1 MDEQLRQGL
10 EEARQLILSA
20 DARLR
25 FYAYVPGGARDD
37 VLEQARGDWQKAE
50 TILWDSVKE
59 REQVV
64 GAMDAF
70 SNASAALAL
79 LMDTL
84 VAVGVE
90 VSEGPQ
96 TDVDVV

>member
-25 FYAYVPGGARDD
+25 FYAYVPGARDD
-37 VLEQARGDWQKAE
+37 VLEQARADWQKAE
-50 TILWDSVKE
+50 TILWDSVKQ

-64 GAMDAF
+64 GAMGAF
-70 SNASAALAL
+70 TNASAALAL

-84 VAVGVE
+84 AVGLE
-90 VSEGPQ
+90 LSEGPPP
-96 TDVDVV
+96 DVDVV

>member
-1 MDEQLRQGL
+1 
-10 EEARQLILSA
+10 
-20 DARLR
+20 
-25 FYAYVPGGARDD
+25 
-37 VLEQARGDWQKAE
+37 
-50 TILWDSVKE
+50 VKQ

-84 VAVGVE
+84 AVGLE
-90 VSEGPQ
+90 LSEGPPP
-96 TDVDVV
+96 DVDVV

>member
-10 EEARQLILSA
+10 EEAGQLILSA

-25 FYAYVPGGARDD
+25 FYAYVPGARDD
-37 VLEQARGDWQKAE
+37 VLEQARADWQKAE

-84 VAVGVE
+84 AVGVE
-90 VSEGPQ
+90 LSEGPPP
-96 TDVDVV
+96 DVDVV

>member
-10 EEARQLILSA
+10 EEARQLLLSA

-25 FYAYVPGGARDD
+25 FYAYVPGARDD

-84 VAVGVE
+84 AAVGLE
-90 VSEGPQ
+90 LSEGPRP
-96 TDVDVV
+96 DVDVV

>member
-25 FYAYVPGGARDD
+25 FYAYVPGARDD

-50 TILWDSVKE
+50 TILWASVKE

-70 SNASAALAL
+70 SNATAALAF

-84 VAVGVE
+84 AVGLE
-90 VSEGPQ
+90 LSEGPPP
-96 TDVDVV
+96 DVDVV

>member
-10 EEARQLILSA
+10 EEAGQLILSA

-25 FYAYVPGGARDD
+25 FYAYVPGARDD
-37 VLEQARGDWQKAE
+37 VLEQARADWQKAE

-70 SNASAALAL
+70 TNASAALAL

-84 VAVGVE
+84 AVGLE
-90 VSEGPQ
+90 LSEGPPP
-96 TDVDVV
+96 DVDVV